1 MAEHLWEVIRNLRY
15 PPKEVAVKQEWVDAF
30 AIGGKRVKIVKRAL
44 PDNKNKIAGYTSYA
58 CFFYSKA
65 DADAYYFSIA
75 DEREEQKRKI
85 ELQEKQRQMIENYPL
100 LEAENKHLRKKLLTV
115 IDFALEECCDN
126 LCSGYVDA
134 DDNIKVDKCR
144 FHKLFN
150 GTPGCELERMK
161 KELEEKEQ

>member
-1 MAEHLWEVIRNLRY
+1 MTEYLWKVLFNLRY
-15 PPKEVAVKQEWVDAF
+15 PPKRVKVKRELKDMYIMADKQLHEAVKAKPNNE
-30 AIGGKRVKIVKRAL
+30 K
-44 PDNKNKIAGYTSYA
+44 
-58 CFFYSKA
+58 
-65 DADAYYFSIA
+65 SIA
-75 DEREEQKRKI
+75 AISSYCCYFYTEEAANEFYQSRQKQNESRKASNVSAVEKENQQLRE
-85 ELQEKQRQMIENYPL
+85 
-100 LEAENKHLRKKLLTV
+100 KLLTV